1 MLQYYDG
8 LCTGPRPAFISLVY
22 VAGIKWGNREMS
34 KILIIEDDSDINGML
49 SEALKKS
56 GYECVC
62 AFSGTEGLL
71 RIEQERFDLILL
83 DMMLPG
89 MNGSEVLSRSSGLT
103 TAPFIVLSAVD
114 DLTTKV
120 AMLTDGAV
128 DYITK
133 PFQIE
138 ELRARILAHLRNRSE
153 EEIDSCIH
161 YKEISLDIKNHV
173 ISLDGTELQLTQ
185 QEYKILELL
194 LRNRNKVF
202 SKQEIYQYAWDDYY
216 IGEDKTINVHIS
228 NIRQKLKKITEVEY
242 IDTIWGIG
250 FRMAK

>member
-1 MLQYYDG
+1 MK
-8 LCTGPRPAFISLVY
+8 R
-22 VAGIKWGNREMS
+22 
-34 KILIIEDDSDINGML
+34 ILIIEDDSDINGML

-56 GYECVC
+56 GYECIC

-71 RIEQERFDLILL
+71 RIEQEKFDLILL
-83 DMMLPG
+83 DMMLHG
-89 MNGSEVLSRSSGLT
+89 ISGSEVLSRSSGLT

-114 DLTTKV
+114 DLDSKV
-120 AMLTDGAV
+120 SMLTNGAV

-138 ELRARILAHLRNRSE
+138 ELRARILVHLRNRSGE
-153 EEIDSCIH
+153 DTCSCME
-161 YKEISLDIKNHV
+161 YKNLKLDMDNHV
-173 ISLDGTELQLTQ
+173 VTISGTELQFTQ

-194 LRNRNKVF
+194 LRNKNKVY

-228 NIRQKLKKITEVEY
+228 NIRQKLKKITEEEY